1 MRLQESSLIGE
12 KSPNLVTLG
21 GNGSQWQTPKQFRLL
36 WNDAF
41 YSKSVCP
48 AELAAVAGP
57 YLVAGHVDG
66 GVDHVRH
73 GAVVQGGVGAQQVV
87 LGPML

>member
-1 MRLQESSLIGE
+1 
-12 KSPNLVTLG
+12 VTAT
-21 GNGSQWQTPKQFRLL
+21 NGLAYNTADQFRLFG
-36 WNDAF
+36 NDAF
-41 YSKSVCP
+41 DSKRVYM
-48 AELAAVAGP
+48 ADVAVAAGP

-87 LGPML
+87 LVAML